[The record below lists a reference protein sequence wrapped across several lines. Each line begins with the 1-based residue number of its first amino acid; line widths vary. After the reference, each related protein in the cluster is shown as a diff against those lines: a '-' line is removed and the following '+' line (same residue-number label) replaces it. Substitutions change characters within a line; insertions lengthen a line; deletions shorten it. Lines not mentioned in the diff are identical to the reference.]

1 MGDMSSMPLRGG
13 AIDLS
18 ALKPTPPPPPG
29 ASWVVEAD
37 DQSFESVLGLSMQH
51 PLVLEFWSSRAPD
64 PQFAA
69 TLTALANQAAGS
81 YLLVRIDVDRAPT
94 IAQALQIQSVPLV
107 VGVLGGQLAPLFQ
120 GTTDAATA
128 KAAIDQLLQ
137 VAATNGVTGKAQP
150 VVDPNAAQAAG
161 PDPRFDAADA
171 ALERG
176 DFAAAVAEFDKL
188 LEANPADT
196 EAAAGRAQAALMV
209 RLGGANPA
217 EVQAKADAD
226 PTDVDAQLAMAD
238 LELASGNVAPAFAR
252 IIEAIRLT
260 AGDDR
265 ERGRKRLLELFETVG
280 ASDPTVLKARRDL
293 TSALF

>member
-1 MGDMSSMPLRGG
+1 MN
-13 AIDLS
+13 S
-18 ALKPTPPPPPG
+18 AP
-29 ASWVVEAD
+29 
-37 DQSFESVLGLSMQH
+37 
-51 PLVLEFWSSRAPD
+51 
-64 PQFAA
+64 
-69 TLTALANQAAGS
+69 
-81 YLLVRIDVDRAPT
+81 PT

-226 PTDVDAQLAMAD
+226 PADVDAQLAMAD